1 MSHNFK
7 LDEIVNLEGKSEE
20 MLQDHRIRFLGIIDS
35 MGRQIAGGYKEG
47 LVRLVDDEEHKMCI
61 QHVLGFILTKDLDE
75 SLGAVDYLIS
85 KRKKVSMIT
94 IPLQKYVILMS
105 VERNADVEKI
115 VEKTMKLFEN
125 ILID

>member
-7 LDEIVNLEGKSEE
+7 PDEIANLEEKSKKI
-20 MLQDHRIRFLGIIDS
+20 LQDHNIRFLGIVDS

-61 QHVLGFILTKDLDE
+61 QHVLGFVLTKDLDE
-75 SLGAVDYLIS
+75 SLGEVDYLIS
-85 KRKKVSMIT
+85 KRKKVCMIT
-94 IPLQKYVILMS
+94 IPLQKYVLLMS
-105 VERNADVEKI
+105 VERNANVERI
-115 VEKTMKLFEN
+115 VEKTVKLFEN

>member
-7 LDEIVNLEGKSEE
+7 SNEITNLEERSVE
-20 MLQDHRIRFLGIIDS
+20 MLQDHRIRFFGIIDS
-35 MGRQIAGGYKEG
+35 MGRPIAGGYKEG
-47 LVRLVDDEEHKMCI
+47 IVRLVDDEEHKMCI
-61 QHVLGFILTKDLDE
+61 QHVLGFVLTKDLDE
-75 SLGAVDYLIS
+75 SLGSVDYLIS

-94 IPLQKYVILMS
+94 MPLQTYLILMS

-115 VEKTMKLFEN
+115 VEKTVKLFEN

>member
-7 LDEIVNLEGKSEE
+7 SNEITNLEERSVE
-20 MLQDHRIRFLGIIDS
+20 MLQDHRIRFFGIIDS

-61 QHVLGFILTKDLDE
+61 QHVLGFVLTKDLDE
-75 SLGAVDYLIS
+75 SLGSVDYLIS

-94 IPLQKYVILMS
+94 MPLQTYLILMS

-115 VEKTMKLFEN
+115 VEKTVKLFEN

>member
-7 LDEIVNLEGKSEE
+7 LDEITNLEEKCKQI
-20 MLQDHRIRFLGIIDS
+20 LQDYSIRFLGIIDS

-61 QHVLGFILTKDLDE
+61 QHVLGFVLTKDLDE
-75 SLGAVDYLIS
+75 SLGEVDYLIS
-85 KRKKVSMIT
+85 KRKKVCMIT

-105 VERNADVEKI
+105 VERNADVGGI
-115 VEKTMKLFEN
+115 VEKTVKLFEN
-125 ILID
+125 I

>member
-85 KRKKVSMIT
+85 KRKKVCMIT

-115 VEKTMKLFEN
+115 VEKTVKLFEN

>member
-7 LDEIVNLEGKSEE
+7 SDEIVNLEIKSEE

-61 QHVLGFILTKDLDE
+61 QHVLGFVLAKDLDE

-115 VEKTMKLFEN
+115 VEKTVKLFKN